1 MFLWIFPLVCLSLP
15 PALLVW
21 YLNASIAEI
30 WEDVGASVCHCSS
43 PALWHCQFSEGW
55 GLLCAR
61 YNLGCRYQP
70 GHHQYHHQGSFL
82 STNCQSNLGSRRRNV
97 RQFAKNPLLV
107 KDSPISMEKPLPMPT
122 SAQPSPQSA
131 HHPLRAP
138 AVWADPAHAYA
149 QVHISKEGIYVENSN
164 QLNARCSYIHLFS
177 WLNRRPL
184 YTAIVCRGV
193 KRNFKRTFT
202 FNLKFT

>member
-1 MFLWIFPLVCLSLP
+1 MHQLQRFERMLVHRFAIVLLLLFDIASSVKAGGCFAPDTTWAADINQGITNITTKVVFFLP
-15 PALLVW
+15 
-21 YLNASIAEI
+21 
-30 WEDVGASVCHCSS
+30 
-43 PALWHCQFSEGW
+43 
-55 GLLCAR
+55 
-61 YNLGCRYQP
+61 
-70 GHHQYHHQGSFL
+70 
-82 STNCQSNLGSRRRNV
+82 TNCQSNLGSRRRNV

-131 HHPLRAP
+131 HHLSPAP

-149 QVHISKEGIYVENSN
+149 QVHISKEDIYVENSN